1 MTGDGETLT
10 VQSEV
15 HKRTALPRLVQLW
28 VVKVQSR
35 CASTYDCSNL
45 ASQTL
50 AIFVSLVHVE
60 GDVLALLL
68 PGDLGHDLQSPVLGH
83 KLLLSQLLNSN
94 KPVLLSF
101 HSHRL
106 TACTF
111 EIPSRPQSRA
121 LSWARSR
128 SEEARRWRGR

>member
-35 CASTYDCSNL
+35 CASTVHMNSCSNL
-45 ASQTL
+45 ASQAL
-50 AIFVSLVHVE
+50 SIFVSLVHVE

-83 KLLLSQLLNSN
+83 QLLLSQLLDSN
-94 KPVLLSF
+94 KPVLLSV
-101 HSHRL
+101 HS
-106 TACTF
+106 
-111 EIPSRPQSRA
+111 
-121 LSWARSR
+121 
-128 SEEARRWRGR
+128 

>member
-1 MTGDGETLT
+1 MAGNGETLT

-15 HKRTALPRLVQLW
+15 HKRTTLPRLVQLW
-28 VVKVQSR
+28 VVKDHSR
-35 CASTYDCSNL
+35 CASTYECSNL

-50 AIFVSLVHVE
+50 SIFVSLVHVE

-94 KPVLLSF
+94 KPVLCQF
-101 HSHRL
+101 IH
-106 TACTF
+106 T
-111 EIPSRPQSRA
+111 
-121 LSWARSR
+121 
-128 SEEARRWRGR
+128 G